1 MLRAEYID
9 EEGTVYFTDDYEDGA
24 FQLTGFTLTEH
35 QDVIDYFVG
44 YKPWGVYIHLSSDF
58 D

>member
-1 MLRAEYID
+1 MFRAYYID
-9 EEGTVYFTDDYEDGA
+9 NEGATYFTDEMKDGA

-44 YKPWGVYIHLSSDF
+44 YKPWGVYIHLSSEF